1 MSNWPEDD
9 VVTLSSKGP
18 SFIVDGM
25 LGDVARWLR
34 IMGYDTLYIGDADDD
49 EILRAS
55 AHRILLTS
63 DDELYR
69 RAIKHGAE
77 AYLLHE
83 DNLLG
88 KLRSVSR
95 RYCLSSKMSGSRC
108 TACNGTL
115 MKATPEGIPARP
127 RDILPSHVDEIWSC
141 GRCGKLYW
149 RGSHWKSIERTL
161 REISL
166 PST

>member
-1 MSNWPEDD
+1 MSSQPEDD
-9 VVTLSSKGP
+9 VGKGA

-34 IMGYDTLYIGDADDD
+34 IMGYDTLFLGDAEDE

-55 AHRILLTS
+55 ENRILLTS
-63 DDELYR
+63 DEELYR

-77 AYLLHE
+77 ACLLPE
-83 DNLLG
+83 ETLLG

-95 RYCLSSKMSGSRC
+95 RFGLSSKMRGSRC

-115 MKATPEGIPARP
+115 AKAIPESIPASKG
-127 RDILPSHVDEIWSC
+127 ILPAHVDEVWSC
-141 GRCGKLYW
+141 TRCGKLYW

-161 REISL
+161 REIAL
-166 PST
+166 PPM